1 MFRNV
6 NGFAKFIATAGGAGY
21 MPVAP
26 GTAGTAVAVPIAWAL
41 AGLPTWQFAVVTVL
55 VTALAIWAADTADRA
70 WGTHD
75 CQKIV
80 IDEVAGYLVT
90 MLTVDRHSWV
100 ALLAGFVIF
109 RILDSTKPWP
119 VRWLERNLPGGWGVV
134 LDDVGAGVQ
143 GAILMW
149 LLAHF
154 GVLAAI
160 ARLG

>member
-1 MFRNV
+1 MFPNV
-6 NGFAKFIATAGGAGY
+6 NGFAKFIATAFGAGY
-21 MPVAP
+21 VPVAP
-26 GTAGTAVAVPIAWAL
+26 GTAGTAVAVPIAWL
-41 AGLPTWQFAVVTVL
+41 VAGLPVWQFILFAIVVTGI
-55 VTALAIWAADTADRA
+55 AIWAADAADRA

-90 MLTVDRHSWV
+90 MIPADRHSWP
-100 ALLAGFVIF
+100 ALLVAFVLF

-119 VRWLERNLPGGWGVV
+119 VRWLERRLPGGWGVV

-143 GAILMW
+143 GAVIMY
-149 LLAHF
+149 LLGHF
-154 GVLAAI
+154 GVLAAL